1 MQDIV
6 IDRPIENLIKE
17 ALKENN
23 ATLVAHYYVSA
34 DLQILAEESGGIV
47 SDSLE
52 MARFGQNS
60 DAETIIVAGVK
71 FMGETAKILSPEKR
85 VLVLDD
91 QATCS
96 LDLSC
101 PINEFSQFC
110 DQNPDHV
117 VVVYANT
124 SAEVKAR
131 ADWVVTSGSAL
142 RVVKKLHSEG
152 KKVLWAPDKHLGHY
166 VQSRTGIEMLMWDG
180 ACIVH
185 EEFKAEG
192 LKRLMQLHPEAGVLV
207 HPESPKEVIALA
219 DVVGSTT
226 QLINAAASRPESMF
240 IVATDNGIFH
250 KMKEIA
256 PNKKFIEAPTMG
268 EGADCESCAHCN
280 WMAMNTLEKCLD
292 TLITGKNEIR
302 ISTQIIEKAQHS
314 IHRLLEF
321 TK

>member
-302 ISTQIIEKAQHS
+302 ISTKIIEKAQHS

>member
-1 MQDIV
+1 MQSIE
-6 IDRPIENLIKE
+6 IDLSIEDSIKQ
-17 ALKENN
+17 ALKDNN
-23 ATLVAHYYVSA
+23 ATLVAHYYVSS
-34 DLQILAEESGGIV
+34 DLQKLAEESGGIV

-60 DAETIIVAGVK
+60 DADTIVVAGVK

-91 QATCS
+91 QANCS

-101 PINEFSQFC
+101 PINEFSAFC

-142 RVVKKLHSEG
+142 KVVQKLHSEG
-152 KKVLWAPDKHLGHY
+152 RKVLWAPDKHLGHY
-166 VQSRTGIEMLMWDG
+166 VQSQTGIEMLMWDG

-192 LKRLMQLHPEAGVLV
+192 LKSLKKINPNAGVLV

-226 QLINAAASRPESMF
+226 QLIDAAASRTEDMF

-250 KMKEIA
+250 KMKQIA

-268 EGADCESCAHCN
+268 EGATCQSCAHCQ
-280 WMAMNTLEKCLD
+280 WMAMNSLEKCLEA
-292 TLITGKNEIR
+292 LNTGKNEVHINR
-302 ISTQIIEKAQHS
+302 SIIEKAQHS

>member
-110 DQNPDHV
+110 DQNPNHV

-166 VQSRTGIEMLMWDG
+166 VQSKTGIEMLMWDG

-226 QLINAAASRPESMF
+226 QLINAVASRPESMF

-302 ISTQIIEKAQHS
+302 ISTKIIEKAQHS

>member
-166 VQSRTGIEMLMWDG
+166 VQSRTGVEMLMWDG

-207 HPESPKEVIALA
+207 HPESPKDVIALA

-302 ISTQIIEKAQHS
+302 ISTKIIEKAQHS

>member
-85 VLVLDD
+85 VLVLDN

-101 PINEFSQFC
+101 PISEFSQFC
-110 DQNPDHV
+110 DQNPNHV

-166 VQSRTGIEMLMWDG
+166 VQSRTGVEMLMWDG

-226 QLINAAASRPESMF
+226 QLINAAASRPENMF

-302 ISTQIIEKAQHS
+302 ISTKIIEKAQHS

>member
-1 MQDIV
+1 MK
-6 IDRPIENLIKE
+6 IENSIKQ
-17 ALKENN
+17 ALKDNN

-34 DLQILAEESGGIV
+34 DIQTLAEETGGIV

-60 DAETIIVAGVK
+60 DADTIIVAGVK

-85 VLVLDD
+85 VLVIDD

-101 PINEFSQFC
+101 RSKDFSAYC
-110 DQNPDHV
+110 AQNADHV

-142 RVVKKLHSEG
+142 KVVKQLHNEG

-166 VQSRTGIEMLMWDG
+166 VQSKTGVEMLIWDG
-180 ACIVH
+180 ACVVH

-192 LKRLMQLHPEAGVLV
+192 LERLMQIHPDAGVLV

-226 QLINAAASRPESMF
+226 QLIDAAASRPENTF
-240 IVATDNGIFH
+240 IVATENGIFH
-250 KMKEIA
+250 KMREVA

-268 EGADCESCAHCN
+268 EGADCESCAHCG
-280 WMAMNTLEKCLD
+280 WMAMNSLEKCLD
-292 TLITGKNEIR
+292 TLNTGKNEIH
-302 ISTQIIEKAQHS
+302 INSQILEKAQHS

>member
-85 VLVLDD
+85 VLVLDN

-101 PINEFSQFC
+101 PISEFSQFC
-110 DQNPDHV
+110 DQNPNHV

-166 VQSRTGIEMLMWDG
+166 VQSRTGVEMLMWDG

-207 HPESPKEVIALA
+207 HPESPKDVIALA

-226 QLINAAASRPESMF
+226 QLINAAASRPENMF

-302 ISTQIIEKAQHS
+302 ISTKIIEKAQHS